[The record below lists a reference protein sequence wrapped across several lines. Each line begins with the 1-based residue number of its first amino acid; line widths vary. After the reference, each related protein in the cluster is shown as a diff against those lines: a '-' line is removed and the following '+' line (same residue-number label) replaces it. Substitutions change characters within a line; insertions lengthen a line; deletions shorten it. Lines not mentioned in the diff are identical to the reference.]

1 MVRQR
6 EPLLRQR
13 TISEQLPPRTEIVM
27 VIPSEPLPVRLTI
40 LEIPP
45 LPIVTDM
52 AIRLDQVDQIRTTLV
67 QPGLTTTILME
78 IPLVH
83 LEVILTTLERQEL
96 LMRILTATLGDHR
109 RHLPITLAPQTLST
123 IAITPVT
130 TSGRG
135 KCNTQWI
142 IRRLEGCLI
151 ICALEVSCRISPYL
165 ATTQMVLT
173 SIGLVVMQAQ

>member
-6 EPLLRQR
+6 EPLLRQL

-52 AIRLDQVDQIRTTLV
+52 AIRLDQVDQIQTTLV

-78 IPLVH
+78 IPLVL
-83 LEVILTTLERQEL
+83 LEVIQTTSERQEP
-96 LMRILTATLGDHR
+96 LMRILMATVGDHR
-109 RHLPITLAPQTLST
+109 HHLPITLAPQTLST
-123 IAITPVT
+123 IATTPAT
-130 TSGRG
+130 ISGRG
-135 KCNTQWI
+135 N
-142 IRRLEGCLI
+142 L
-151 ICALEVSCRISPYL
+151 
-165 ATTQMVLT
+165 
-173 SIGLVVMQAQ
+173 

>member
-13 TISEQLPPRTEIVM
+13 TISVQLPPRTEIAM
-27 VIPSEPLPVRLTI
+27 VIPSVPLPVRLTI

-52 AIRLDQVDQIRTTLV
+52 AIQQDQVDQIRTTLV

-78 IPLVH
+78 IQLVL
-83 LEVILTTLERQEL
+83 LEVIQTTSERQEL

-109 RHLPITLAPQTLST
+109 RHLPITSVPQTLST

-135 KCNTQWI
+135 N
-142 IRRLEGCLI
+142 L
-151 ICALEVSCRISPYL
+151 
-165 ATTQMVLT
+165 
-173 SIGLVVMQAQ
+173 

>member
-13 TISEQLPPRTEIVM
+13 TISEQLPQPTEIAM
-27 VIPSEPLPVRLTI
+27 VTPSVPLPVRLTI

-78 IPLVH
+78 IQLVL
-83 LEVILTTLERQEL
+83 LEVIQTTSERQEP
-96 LMRILTATLGDHR
+96 LMRILMATLGDHR
-109 RHLPITLAPQTLST
+109 HHLPITLAPQTLST
-123 IAITPVT
+123 IATTPMMI
-130 TSGRG
+130 SGRG
-135 KCNTQWI
+135 N
-142 IRRLEGCLI
+142 L
-151 ICALEVSCRISPYL
+151 
-165 ATTQMVLT
+165 
-173 SIGLVVMQAQ
+173 

>member
-52 AIRLDQVDQIRTTLV
+52 AIRLDQVDQIQTTLV
-67 QPGLTTTILME
+67 QPGLITTILME
-78 IPLVH
+78 IPLVL
-83 LEVILTTLERQEL
+83 LEVILTISERQEP

-109 RHLPITLAPQTLST
+109 RHLPITSVPQTLST

-135 KCNTQWI
+135 N
-142 IRRLEGCLI
+142 L
-151 ICALEVSCRISPYL
+151 
-165 ATTQMVLT
+165 
-173 SIGLVVMQAQ
+173 